1 MIGGHLFN
9 LVKKINTTP
18 PPPVEYQDV
27 LNRNKELEAD
37 IAGLRNALDEKT
49 RHWEEAVNRNR
60 EVETEL
66 VLLHK
71 GNRGLMEELQFLKVK
86 NKELSEM
93 HDDVV
98 LYKWQ
103 NINRKNVMC
112 KNPFTRIEILENGD
126 VYPCCSA
133 WLKNGFSFG
142 NVYNN
147 DSFDEIWN
155 SENAKKHRYSVTE
168 GDFEYCNKYCYHKNF
183 ANNSSLIV
191 SKNNGAYN
199 FSNYHDCY
207 LNTFPVEIALSC
219 DTTCNLR
226 CPSCRTHIKVNSEQ
240 ENNKLSKML
249 NTIIRPALK
258 NCSSL
263 TLLGSGE
270 FFTSKPLQDF
280 CKALS
285 KQEFPD
291 LKINIHTNAQLLT
304 KEKYREFD
312 NLKGMIGRIAVSV
325 DGAEKQTYETI
336 RMGGKWERLLDALSF
351 ISDLKE
357 KNNIEIFL
365 LRFVVQK
372 LNYKQIPAFVTM
384 AKGYK
389 ADQVS
394 FQRIT
399 NWGTFNATDF
409 FDMDVMNP
417 KNEHYEEA
425 KRYIEEALKEQ
436 DIIVTQNC
444 LGVSGDD
451 MEDKES

>member
-1 MIGGHLFN
+1 
-9 LVKKINTTP
+9 
-18 PPPVEYQDV
+18 
-27 LNRNKELEAD
+27 
-37 IAGLRNALDEKT
+37 
-49 RHWEEAVNRNR
+49 
-60 EVETEL
+60 
-66 VLLHK
+66 
-71 GNRGLMEELQFLKVK
+71 MEELQFLKVK

-93 HDDVV
+93 HNDVV

-142 NVYNN
+142 NVYNS

-155 SENAKKHRYSVTE
+155 SENAKKLRYSVTE

-191 SKNNGAYN
+191 SKNNEVYN

-207 LNTFPVEIALSC
+207 LNTSPVEIALSC
-219 DTTCNLR
+219 DTTCNLH

-240 ENNKLSKML
+240 ENDKLSKML
-249 NTIIRPALK
+249 NTIIKPALK
-258 NCSSL
+258 NCNLL
-263 TLLGSGE
+263 TALGSGE

-280 CKALS
+280 YKTLS

-291 LKINIHTNAQLLT
+291 LKINIHTNAQLIT

-312 NLKGMIGRIAVSV
+312 NLKGMIGRIAISV
-325 DGAEKQTYETI
+325 DAVEKQTYETI
-336 RMGGKWERLLDALSF
+336 RMSAKWERLLDALLI

-357 KNNIEIFL
+357 KNYIEGFT

-372 LNYKQIPAFVTM
+372 LNYKQILNFVTM
-384 AKGYK
+384 AKRYN
-389 ADQVS
+389 ADRVY
-394 FQRIT
+394 FQRLR
-399 NWGTFNATDF
+399 NYGTFNTADF

-417 KNEHYEEA
+417 KNEHYGEA
-425 KRYIEEALKEQ
+425 KHLIEVALKEQ

-444 LGVSGDD
+444 LGVSGDVI
-451 MEDKES
+451 ED